1 MIAYRTP
8 VRFER
13 PAIEV
18 VDVTSRRADLARRRE
33 VKFTLWRPDLGALR
47 RLLEGSGRR
56 LVYNQSVS
64 TVRSVYFDDA
74 KLSSCRA
81 NLAGLGRR
89 RKLRIRWYD
98 CPLPRGEFFLEI
110 KWRDNRVT
118 GKHRLAVR
126 SSPTLWTLPYRT
138 ILAALAEVVPEPYRP
153 VLFACSEPVL
163 LIEYRREHFVSRE
176 WPLRVTLDYGVIYY
190 DQAGKRRVSTS
201 FGRRHE
207 GLVVVEGKVPVGRE
221 QELREFL
228 HPFSARAQ
236 RCSKYVHG
244 CRMFGLIHE

>member
-1 MIAYRTP
+1 VP
-8 VRFER
+8 EC

-18 VDVTSRRADLARRRE
+18 FDVTSRRADLARRRE
-33 VKFTLWRPDLGALR
+33 VKFVLSRPDLDSLR

-56 LVYNQSVS
+56 QVYNRAVS
-64 TVRSVYFDDA
+64 TVRSIYFDDVR
-74 KLSSCRA
+74 LSSCQA

-98 CPLPRGEFFLEI
+98 SPLPQSEFFLEI

-126 SSPTLWTLPYRT
+126 SSPGLWTLPYRT
-138 ILAALAEVVPEPYRP
+138 ILAELARAVPEPYCNL
-153 VLFACSEPVL
+153 LFVYSEPVL
-163 LIEYRREHFVSRE
+163 LVEYRREHFVSRE
-176 WPLRVTLDYGVIYY
+176 WPLRATLDYGIVYY
-190 DQAGKRRVSTS
+190 EQSARRCLSMS
-201 FGRRHE
+201 FGQRHE

-221 QELREFL
+221 GELLAFL
-228 HPFSARAQ
+228 QPFSARVQ

-244 CRMFGLIHE
+244 CQMLGLIDS